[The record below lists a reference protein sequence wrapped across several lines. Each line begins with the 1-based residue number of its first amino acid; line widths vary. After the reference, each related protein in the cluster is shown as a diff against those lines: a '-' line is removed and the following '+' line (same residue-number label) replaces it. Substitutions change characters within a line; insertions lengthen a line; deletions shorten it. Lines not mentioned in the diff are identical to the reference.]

1 MADEVS
7 LMAVV
12 IPDETVRATKLTD
25 DELRREI
32 AVMLFA
38 QEKLTL
44 GRAAELAGM
53 LQIEFQRLLG
63 ERQIPMHYGVEDYRR
78 DMETLRRMKA

>member
-1 MADEVS
+1 MP
-7 LMAVV
+7 LV
-12 IPDETVRATKLTD
+12 IPDETVRATKWTE

-44 GRAAELAGM
+44 GQAAELAGM
-53 LQIEFQRLLG
+53 LQIDFQRLLG
-63 ERQIPMHYGVEDYRR
+63 SRQIPIHYGVEDFRK
-78 DMETLRRMKA
+78 DMETLRRMGM

>member
-1 MADEVS
+1 
-7 LMAVV
+7 MAVV

-44 GRAAELAGM
+44 GQAARLAGM
-53 LQIEFQRLLG
+53 PQSGFQKVLG
-63 ERQIPMHYGVEDYRR
+63 ERRIPVHYDLEDLQQ
-78 DMETLRRMKA
+78 DVAGLREVGLM